1 MDIDD
6 FGFEDEF
13 AKEPPRFEKLE
24 PKSVNRDL
32 ATYPKEVQLIALA
45 RLKYIMWV
53 KQRLKGGWT
62 ERNLSPLLKSVPQ
75 FEGENLPSW
84 RTLARWY
91 KSYQSAE
98 GNILSLIPKH
108 HRKGNRNTYSDTD
121 KFYEMALNRYL
132 TKERLSVAAVY
143 RYY

>member
-13 AKEPPRFEKLE
+13 AKEPPLFETLE

-32 ATYPKEVQLIALA
+32 ATYPKEVQLTALA

-62 ERNLSPLLKSVPQ
+62 ERNLSKELIEVIKYCIRFLK
-75 FEGENLPSW
+75 
-84 RTLARWY
+84 
-91 KSYQSAE
+91 
-98 GNILSLIPKH
+98 
-108 HRKGNRNTYSDTD
+108 
-121 KFYEMALNRYL
+121 
-132 TKERLSVAAVY
+132 
-143 RYY
+143 